1 MRTRNI
7 FTKLSFAIALVAL
20 AASGAVWEVR
30 RVHAVQPPE
39 PDRTVGMVGITRGQT
54 IRLSLVNLA
63 FVVDPQYP
71 PDPCRA
77 TMEIYDN
84 ASGRTSIFA
93 AGFAQ
98 PPPDPQRTQ

>member
-1 MRTRNI
+1 MSGSNQTHGSRIQSSVQLNWDSAGEIPKHSLEEVRTMRTRNI

-63 FVVDPQYP
+63 FVVD
-71 PDPCRA
+71 
-77 TMEIYDN
+77 
-84 ASGRTSIFA
+84 
-93 AGFAQ
+93 
-98 PPPDPQRTQ
+98 